1 MYHYNRERF
10 RRSAPRAWVMFL
22 LSLLIVAGLS
32 FHMAHADPSAAGT
45 ETAVAS
51 GVLLVSDPP
60 SDETLGTSPTVS
72 HCHSPASCAFLPVGS
87 STVFH
92 APQSGGWIPQPP
104 RYHRSTISDR
114 QFRPPRLPVHV

>member
-1 MYHYNRERF
+1 
-10 RRSAPRAWVMFL
+10 MFL
-22 LSLLIVAGLS
+22 LSLLIIAGLS

-60 SDETLGTSPTVS
+60 SDATLGTSPTVS

-104 RYHRSTISDR
+104 GYQRSTISDR